1 MSNKNPHEIA
11 DMLTA
16 CSANMQNEY
25 HLIKEKIAE
34 ENRAAEMYEKEDREL
49 MAQIAAKD
57 HAIAEMEAQI
67 RELDLEQEE
76 HETKL
81 EMQLEINEALYK
93 LYEAQEA
100 VEKGFDEYFRIDKEK
115 AAALEAE
122 EKEEL
127 KKIEERMKELDL
139 KEAEYVHKIKAL
151 RASFE
156 ADSAHLEKEYKNLQG
171 KVDQINGEMED
182 IAIANQKLN
191 SNLEA
196 LLAENA
202 EFDRATEASE
212 TKIAQVD
219 QQLKLKGAEKA
230 NVKTHLDAIMKRIA
244 ELEANSEGHKAMNAH
259 LKQERAKQ
267 EAKAK
272 ELKDNQDNFKKEI
285 ADAEAQLQAQV
296 AKCDGLKQRLEANIT
311 NQIPQKFQELQESTS
326 TAKMALQELRN
337 QVASFPS
344 EEQMRIDIDK
354 QEESIKLCE
363 AELAKYQNEI
373 VQHQTNQS
381 DENLSANHEAI
392 LEEIQQLKNKILTTQ
407 ENVTKEEKQVDA
419 LEKEFE
425 EMSKQ
430 LEELEQ
436 RVTTEEK
443 ECEKRQEINRKDES
457 CKERYV
463 QLVSENE
470 VLEKDISRVQKE
482 MMDYDQIRNEAMDK
496 CQKKN
501 SENLDT
507 IKREIEKVDQQI
519 ALQKKKL
526 VEKQQAQKAVEQQ
539 QAQKNVEPEKPQPS
553 KKSSTVA
560 RTPQVQQKRRGRTL
574 LSPPDASS
582 KAKKNAQPKAL
593 PPKSPRALSALSLW
607 SSSDED

>member
-81 EMQLEINEALYK
+81 EMQLEVNEALYK

-230 NVKTHLDAIMKRIA
+230 NVKNHLGAIKRRIA
-244 ELEANSEGHKAMNAH
+244 ELEASPEGEVGKDDAKVKVKHGSGAKMSSATPDSAAKKMKQMKLPFVVIDKNVAKMEAEVKKTEEESKKRKASTSSTEREVGKDNAQEVIVSSES
-259 LKQERAKQ
+259 EV
-267 EAKAK
+267 AK
-272 ELKDNQDNFKKEI
+272 EMVESEDKVQVMSYWN
-285 ADAEAQLQAQV
+285 ADEKV
-296 AKCDGLKQRLEANIT
+296 FYCGFCKST
-311 NQIPQKFQELQESTS
+311 FQYSSSLT
-326 TAKMALQELRN
+326 LHLRN
-337 QVASFPS
+337 GCPV
-344 EEQMRIDIDK
+344 
-354 QEESIKLCE
+354 L
-363 AELAKYQNEI
+363 QN
-373 VQHQTNQS
+373 H
-381 DENLSANHEAI
+381 
-392 LEEIQQLKNKILTTQ
+392 
-407 ENVTKEEKQVDA
+407 
-419 LEKEFE
+419 
-425 EMSKQ
+425 
-430 LEELEQ
+430 
-436 RVTTEEK
+436 
-443 ECEKRQEINRKDES
+443 
-457 CKERYV
+457 
-463 QLVSENE
+463 
-470 VLEKDISRVQKE
+470 
-482 MMDYDQIRNEAMDK
+482 
-496 CQKKN
+496 
-501 SENLDT
+501 
-507 IKREIEKVDQQI
+507 
-519 ALQKKKL
+519 
-526 VEKQQAQKAVEQQ
+526 
-539 QAQKNVEPEKPQPS
+539 
-553 KKSSTVA
+553 
-560 RTPQVQQKRRGRTL
+560 TL
-574 LSPPDASS
+574 G
-582 KAKKNAQPKAL
+582 K
-593 PPKSPRALSALSLW
+593 W
-607 SSSDED
+607 